1 MKKDRFI
8 AAAALVS
15 LALFA
20 AYKLIPGAGGAG
32 GNVER
37 GAIGDPVNPVGA
49 AVADG
54 ATDPD
59 MLKAARLM
67 DDAIRAVRGCAETAR
82 GGIDARTDIN
92 RTGFIGLENSVI
104 TTSLGHLEAKRT
116 AANPNFAAAV
126 VRMLKQAGVGRGDAV
141 AVGASGSFPALAAA
155 SLAAI
160 QAVGAKP
167 VMIVSLGASNWG
179 ANDPRFT
186 LLDMLDCL
194 REKGV
199 LVARPSAL
207 AVGGE
212 NDDGSDMSA
221 EGRELVARKI
231 EARGLPVVREKTLA
245 ADVRRRMEI
254 YTEGAGTAS
263 LKAFVNVGGS
273 WANMGTDSRV
283 LELAPGLTASP
294 FVPPTEKRGVIQEM
308 AARRIPVIH
317 LLYVKGLA
325 ERYGLPW
332 DPVPLPEPGEGELF
346 RAVAG
351 SGGRTKWFP
360 IAAVMIIVVSLFV
373 IARSSERRGDRMA

>member
-37 GAIGDPVNPVGA
+37 GAIGDPVNPVGAAGA

-155 SLAAI
+155 SRFHSGSVKRAGSRPLAGRP
-160 QAVGAKP
+160 GA
-167 VMIVSLGASNWG
+167 GAAQPSV
-179 ANDPRFT
+179 AAEAMPD
-186 LLDMLDCL
+186 LL
-194 REKGV
+194 
-199 LVARPSAL
+199 
-207 AVGGE
+207 
-212 NDDGSDMSA
+212 
-221 EGRELVARKI
+221 EGLLKK
-231 EARGLPVVREKTLA
+231 VRE
-245 ADVRRRMEI
+245 
-254 YTEGAGTAS
+254 
-263 LKAFVNVGGS
+263 
-273 WANMGTDSRV
+273 
-283 LELAPGLTASP
+283 
-294 FVPPTEKRGVIQEM
+294 
-308 AARRIPVIH
+308 
-317 LLYVKGLA
+317 
-325 ERYGLPW
+325 
-332 DPVPLPEPGEGELF
+332 
-346 RAVAG
+346 
-351 SGGRTKWFP
+351 
-360 IAAVMIIVVSLFV
+360 
-373 IARSSERRGDRMA
+373 